1 MRSELA
7 EEYAERLQSALG
19 EPLRTVAVG
28 DLEHQL
34 YEVVYMREDIGELYP
49 AEKRDE
55 IVRDALLENVAER
68 RQEELFSPL
77 GALNFTTRVFDGG
90 INVYCWI
97 DEDEAVFV
105 GLGEE
110 IGLIEPTI
118 SICRELYGDE

>member
-1 MRSELA
+1 MRSDLA
-7 EEYAERLQSALG
+7 EEYAGRLESALG
-19 EPLRTVAVG
+19 DPLRTVAIG
-28 DLEHQL
+28 DLDHQL
-34 YEVVYMREDIGELYP
+34 YEVVYMREDIGQLYP
-49 AEKRDE
+49 SEKRDE
-55 IVRDALLENVAER
+55 IFNDALLENVAER

-77 GALNFTTRVFDGG
+77 GRLNFTTRVFDGG

-118 SICRELYGDE
+118 SICRDVYGES

>member
-1 MRSELA
+1 MQSDLA

-34 YEVVYMREDIGELYP
+34 YEVVYMRDDIADLYP
-49 AEKRDE
+49 SEKRDE

-77 GALNFTTRVFDGG
+77 GELNFTTRVFDGG

-118 SICRELYGDE
+118 SICRELYGED